1 MRGILSA
8 IPLCAVLS
16 CGIVPAAEGQAGGAA
31 LPTLQESFSYD
42 AAHEVTLVGMIQ
54 KADSGG
60 KPAGFHLLMQ
70 TSGGVID
77 THLGPYL
84 SKDVLEDLQAG
95 QTIQVVGVIHTV
107 RGENHLLV
115 RQLVVGNRQVTVRNE
130 HGFLIRSQ
138 PAGGV
143 HSRQSEDNP
152 SGDRQ

>member
-16 CGIVPAAEGQAGGAA
+16 CVLPAAVGQAGGAA
-31 LPTLQESFSYD
+31 LPALQESFAYD
-42 AAHEVTLVGMIQ
+42 AAHEVTLAGTIQ

-60 KPAGFHLLMQ
+60 KPAGFHLLME

-84 SKDVLEDLQAG
+84 SKDVLDDLQAG
-95 QTIQVVGVIHTV
+95 QTIQVVGVMKTV
-107 RGENHLLV
+107 RGQNHLLV

-138 PAGGV
+138 PAGV
-143 HSRQSEDNP
+143 HSRQSEDNL